1 MRSCVRILGHSLVL
15 LLMLACKPDSRESAP
30 ALLLPKDQ
38 ESYDILRYAILDS
51 VGGMRV
57 ESIDGDPT
65 TTSTL
70 VVSPSKPTQYE
81 MNSIFRPVVFE
92 LRVKGGNC
100 YLVNKNEQFEVDL
113 PDLECKPA

>member
-1 MRSCVRILGHSLVL
+1 MRSCVRIFGHSLVVL
-15 LLMLACKPDSRESAP
+15 LLLGCRPDSGESSP
-30 ALLLPKDQ
+30 ALLLPKDYG
-38 ESYDILRYAILDS
+38 SYDILHNAIFDS

-70 VVSPSKPTQYE
+70 IVSPSEPTQYE
-81 MNSIFRPVVFE
+81 MNSIFLPVVFE
-92 LRVKGGNC
+92 LRVKDGNC
-100 YLVNKNEQFEVDL
+100 YMVNKNEQFEVDL